1 VADPPEAGP
10 QRPELQGDRPGDRQ
24 PPAVPPRRRGG
35 GHGGRDRGSGFH
47 RERFLLRLV
56 AVILIA
62 EVLLFT
68 LASAACIAL
77 AQRRPLSD
85 RSLCHRADS
94 SLEAAFGVALN
105 TLLALLGGKAASD
118 SLR

>member
-1 VADPPEAGP
+1 MPPSQHAGGDGGSADGGAG
-10 QRPELQGDRPGDRQ
+10 D
-24 PPAVPPRRRGG
+24 GG
-35 GHGGRDRGSGFH
+35 GGFQ

-68 LASAACIAL
+68 AATIGCAVV
-77 AQRRPLSD
+77 AQQRPLSEK
-85 RSLCHRADS
+85 SFCHRADR

>member
-1 VADPPEAGP
+1 MAGPHEPAP
-10 QRPELQGDRPGDRQ
+10 QRPENQGEPPGDRQ
-24 PPAVPPRRRGG
+24 PPTPSVGG
-35 GHGGRDRGSGFH
+35 GSGGFH

-62 EVLLFT
+62 EVMLFT
-68 LASAACIAL
+68 AATLGCAVM
-77 AQRRPLSD
+77 AQQRPLNEKSFC
-85 RSLCHRADS
+85 SRADR